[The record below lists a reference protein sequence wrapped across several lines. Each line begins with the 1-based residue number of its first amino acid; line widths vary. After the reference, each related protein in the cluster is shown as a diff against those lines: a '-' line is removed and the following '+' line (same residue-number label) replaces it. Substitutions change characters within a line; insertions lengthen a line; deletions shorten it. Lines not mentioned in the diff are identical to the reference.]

1 MMTGIFLQAIL
12 QVEHGRSENVRI
24 IIYLFNY
31 TTENYI

>member
-12 QVEHGRSENVRI
+12 KVEHGRSENVRT

-31 TTENYI
+31 TRETSI